1 MSTKKTYKTLED
13 LPLFL
18 NIQDLADVLQLS
30 LPKAREIAYSDG
42 FPIMDRRLTGR
53 RLVIPKREFLDW
65 AEQNMVFDYRNK
77 ENSKGQ

>member
-18 NIQDLADVLQLS
+18 NIQDLADELQLS